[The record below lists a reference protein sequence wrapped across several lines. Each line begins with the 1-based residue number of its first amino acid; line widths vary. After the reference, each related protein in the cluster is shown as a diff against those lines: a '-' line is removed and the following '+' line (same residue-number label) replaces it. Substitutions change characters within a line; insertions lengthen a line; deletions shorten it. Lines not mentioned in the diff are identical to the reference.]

1 MVMNFIFSKILIFL
15 IFSFISKSSSKFIC
29 SEQTCPKNRGEC
41 IENLC
46 LCAPD
51 YTTFYPKGINNNSE
65 LCNYPL
71 KYKKYAICFE
81 MLFPFGIG
89 HFYACRYFNGI
100 IKFVLFW
107 FLSIEKSLFKKKI
120 RRNPELLKVAK
131 ICYWLF
137 LLLYTVDFF
146 CFTFNYYLDG
156 NKFPFI

>member
-1 MVMNFIFSKILIFL
+1 MVMNFIFSRIIIFI
-15 IFSFISKSSSKFIC
+15 IFSCINKTSSKFIC

-107 FLSIEKSLFKKKI
+107 FLSIEKSLFKKKNKAKPRI
-120 RRNPELLKVAK
+120 TKSCKNMLLAFFTIIYRRFFLFYIQLLSRRK
-131 ICYWLF
+131 
-137 LLLYTVDFF
+137 
-146 CFTFNYYLDG
+146 
-156 NKFPFI
+156 